1 MDALDDDAVDA
12 YRAEFEDDETIEASF
27 RRLRREGH
35 SREEAVRIILAVL
48 DLSLAEAKR
57 VLLRSDTWA
66 EALDD
71 RDEDD
76 SSPPAP
82 SVPPAPG

>member
-1 MDALDDDAVDA
+1 MVDDDQIDTYREQLDDGEAI
-12 YRAEFEDDETIEASF
+12 ETTV

-35 SREEAVRIILAVL
+35 SRQEAVYIILEIL

-57 VLLRSDTWA
+57 VLLTHDTWGNA
-66 EALDD
+66 REAAPDADD
-71 RDEDD
+71 A
-76 SSPPAP
+76 SP

>member
-1 MDALDDDAVDA
+1 MVDDDQIDA
-12 YRAEFEDDETIEASF
+12 YRRQIDGDEAIETTF

-35 SREEAVRIILAVL
+35 SRQQAVRILLEVL

-57 VLLRSDTWA
+57 VLLSHDTWA
-66 EALDD
+66 EARAASDD
-71 RDEDD
+71 ETDAT
-76 SSPPAP
+76 S